1 LFDDRGDRRANG
13 EEDLVEGV
21 DGFDEEAAAAADEVE
36 GGQSLIVVRWR
47 KWWGVVLLLFLP
59 ICCGLIFLG
68 LPRSPTFV
76 QRSF

>member
-1 LFDDRGDRRANG
+1 MFDDRGDRRANG

-21 DGFDEEAAAAADEVE
+21 DGFDEEAAAATADEVE

-59 ICCGLIFLG
+59 
-68 LPRSPTFV
+68 SV
-76 QRSF
+76 AV